1 MSREI
6 IIAASMLSADFGRLK
21 EEVAALEEAGADWLH
36 WDCMDGHFTVP
47 LTHGPLVL
55 QALRPHTSL
64 FFDAHLMI
72 TQPEK
77 QIPAFVDAGA
87 DVIAIHYEAIHEPAA
102 LLEDIRLRGC
112 KACLAVNP
120 STPIAKIEPLLSYC
134 DVIMLMG
141 VEPGYAGQ
149 TYMEVTD
156 QRIQAMREAIE
167 RAGLQTLIEVD
178 GGVNVQTARRVIA
191 AGADVLVSASFIFQ
205 HPQGYKTAISDLRRV
220 AAEIS

>member
-72 TQPEK
+72 MQPEK

-87 DVIAIHYEAIHEPAA
+87 NAIAIHYEATDKPAF
-102 LLEDIRLRGC
+102 LLENIRQRGC
-112 KACLAVNP
+112 KSCLAVNP
-120 STPIAKIEPLLSYC
+120 DTPIEQIAPLLSYC

-141 VEPGYAGQ
+141 VRPGYAGQ
-149 TYMEVTD
+149 AYMEVTD
-156 QRIQAMREAIE
+156 QRIEEVRQAIE
-167 RAGLQTLIEVD
+167 RAGLETLIEVD
-178 GGVNVQTARRVIA
+178 GGVNMQTARRVIG